1 MPSTSSSLLALTI
14 ISLGVL
20 GIILSFLVP
29 DRKNSRIAVFLSL
42 IIVGVGGYEFATQA
56 IRQYMWQK
64 KLDEIRKQQ
73 AANLDQLRAR
83 LQQGQQGGGQQAP
96 ASAAPAQGQ

>member
-29 DRKNSRIAVFLSL
+29 DRGNSRIAIFLSL
-42 IIVGVGGYEFATQA
+42 VIIGVGGYEFTTQA

-73 AANLDQLRAR
+73 AANLDQLRQR
-83 LQQGQQGGGQQAP
+83 LQQRPQAGGQP
-96 ASAAPAQGQ
+96 AAASTQGQ